1 MSDKTTQI
9 RMTHENGMIINIV
22 RHQSDIEKAIRFA
35 RQCGYIKFESEQ
47 ERKED
52 KTGRNLTTQ

>member
-22 RHQSDIEKAIRFA
+22 RHQSDIEKTIRFA
-35 RQCGYIKFESEQ
+35 RQCGYIKFELEQ
-47 ERKED
+47 ERKEVI
-52 KTGRNLTTQ
+52 LE